1 MNEPQTTQGRAYRVL
16 VIVAGFALLAAMAID
31 VVAVIGRATRIP
43 LLGSIEMVQVVVGI
57 SGVLGMLVATLHQRH
72 AKVLILFNRL
82 KPASADRLGRFNA
95 LMGALFF
102 LALLLGSVWLLA
114 DLWHSYE
121 ESELWRIPYRPL
133 RLLICGALLSVSG
146 LFLWQAVMGSKS

>member
-1 MNEPQTTQGRAYRVL
+1 
-16 VIVAGFALLAAMAID
+16 
-31 VVAVIGRATRIP
+31 
-43 LLGSIEMVQVVVGI
+43 
-57 SGVLGMLVATLHQRH
+57 
-72 AKVLILFNRL
+72 
-82 KPASADRLGRFNA
+82 
-95 LMGALFF
+95 MGALFF
-102 LALLLGSVWLLA
+102 LALLLGSVWLMA